1 MSAELQNV
9 FQCADQL
16 LCLSLRNAVAL
27 AVIHQI
33 SQDPAWTVWESHP
46 AANCWEGKGREGQTN
61 MRNIPST
68 NIRLG
73 LECYK
78 LFYEDYKWDIL
89 SFKLRFWDLW

>member
-46 AANCWEGKGREGQTN
+46 AANCWEGKGKPIWETYQAQT
-61 MRNIPST
+61 
-68 NIRLG
+68 LDWV
-73 LECYK
+73 LH
-78 LFYEDYKWDIL
+78 
-89 SFKLRFWDLW
+89 